1 MGDLTRSAS
10 EKTRKPRRAAT
21 VVLRDGK
28 DVLLVRRSASQPFL
42 GGFHGFPG
50 GVVDRAD
57 VDLPVLGGDSG
68 GLRAAA
74 LRELFEETS
83 ILLAEPAI
91 PPAEQRALW
100 DRYERD
106 GTPLATLLEEAGLSL
121 DARGFVSAGN
131 WLTPPFSFR
140 RFDTHFFLVDVSEKR
155 EISLRSPEIAGWDWM
170 PAGEALARWR
180 SLEILLVPPTRAT
193 LEAIEPGGSLGEVAE
208 RALAHGGA
216 HGEPT
221 RRIEILAGVVLVPL
235 QTRTLPPA
243 THTNTILFGEGEMA
257 LIDPAPEDRD
267 EQRVLFAM
275 IDDLAEKGRTPS
287 RILLTHH
294 HPDHIGA
301 VRAARERYGIPV
313 EAHQATIDLLPDFT
327 FDRAIEDSERIR
339 LAGPRER
346 TLLAV
351 HTPGHAPGHLAFFE
365 ESTRVLIAGDHVL
378 GHGSVLV
385 NPPNGDM
392 DDYLASLEKLRALD
406 AWILIGGHGAVVGD
420 PAGLI
425 GRYVDH
431 RMAREAAILA
441 VLNEG
446 PATTQAIVEKAYTDV
461 SPDLQALAERS
472 VLAHLFRLEKRNRA
486 GRNGPVWRSL
496 PERG

>member
-1 MGDLTRSAS
+1 MLGDLTRKAS

-21 VVLRDGK
+21 VVLRDG
-28 DVLLVRRSASQPFL
+28 DDLLLVRRSAQQPFL

-50 GVVDRAD
+50 GVVDRGD
-57 VDLPVLGGDSG
+57 VDLPILGGDSD

-83 ILLAEPAI
+83 ILLTEPAL
-91 PPAEQRALW
+91 PPEEQRALW
-100 DRYERD
+100 DRCDRD
-106 GTPLATLLEEAGLSL
+106 GTSLETLLEDSGLRL
-121 DARGFVSAGN
+121 DARGFVPGGN
-131 WLTPPFSFR
+131 WLTPPFSLR

-180 SLEILLVPPTRAT
+180 SLEILLVPPTKVT
-193 LEAIEPGGSLGEVAE
+193 LEAIEPGGSLDEIAK

-221 RRIEILAGVVLVPL
+221 RRIEILEGIVLVPL

-257 LIDPAPEDRD
+257 VIDPAPEDPD
-267 EQRVLFAM
+267 EQRVLFAI
-275 IDDLAEKGRTPS
+275 IDDLAAKGRIPS

-301 VRAARERYGIPV
+301 VQAARERYGIPV
-313 EAHQATIDLLPDFT
+313 EAHQATIDLLPGVP
-327 FDRAIEDSERIR
+327 FDRAIRDGERIR

-346 TLLAV
+346 ALRAV

-365 ESTRVLIAGDHVL
+365 EATRVLIAGDHVL

-385 NPPNGDM
+385 NPPHGDM
-392 DDYLASLEKLRALD
+392 DDYLASLETLRELD

-420 PAGLI
+420 PGGLI

-431 RMAREAAILA
+431 RMAREAAILD
-441 VLNEG
+441 VLEKG
-446 PATTQAIVEKAYTDV
+446 PATPQAIVEKAYTDV
-461 SPDLQALAERS
+461 SPELRALAERS
-472 VLAHLFRLEKRNRA
+472 VLAHLVRLEKRNRA
-486 GRNGPVWRSL
+486 GRDGAAWRSL
-496 PERG
+496 PAR